1 MDVSSVASL
10 SSSVAQ
16 MKVGDAVGIT
26 VLKKAM
32 EIEAQGTLQLLQAL
46 PQPANNPPHLG
57 NSVDVRA

>member
-1 MDVSSVASL
+1 MDASSIASL

-16 MKVGDAVGIT
+16 MKVGDAVGIS

-32 EIEAQGTLQLLQAL
+32 EIESQNVLMLLQAI
-46 PQPANNPPHLG
+46 PVPSNPPHLG

>member
-1 MDVSSVASL
+1 MDASSIASL

-16 MKVGDAVGIT
+16 MKVGDAVGIS

-32 EIEAQGTLQLLQAL
+32 EIESQNVLMLLQAI
-46 PQPANNPPHLG
+46 PAPSNPPHLG